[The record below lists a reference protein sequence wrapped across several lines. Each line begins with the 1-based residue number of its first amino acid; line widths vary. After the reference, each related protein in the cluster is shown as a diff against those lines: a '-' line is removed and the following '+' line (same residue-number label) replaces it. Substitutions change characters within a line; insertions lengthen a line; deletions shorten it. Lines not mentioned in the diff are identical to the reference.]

1 MKQFPINLKNPNK
14 EYRAIPFW
22 SWNDRLDPE
31 FLRWQIREMDR
42 AGLGGYFMHA
52 RGGLRTEY
60 MGADWMN
67 CIKACLEEGNSLG
80 MSSWCYDEEGWP
92 SGFAGGK
99 VPAMGIGYQVKWLE
113 MERISYDSLKANMEI
128 PQAGNGSD
136 ANGLPHIGGFIL
148 GIYRLEASG
157 ELFCLN
163 HAESSLDA
171 ESVTEADKDAAFEK
185 LHFKKDACLKDT
197 CEIFVIRQKSSPYYL
212 DILNKDAVKAFI
224 DCTHDEYHK
233 RFGEHFG
240 NGMPGFFTDEPQYS
254 VQGIPW
260 SHVIPEA
267 FRQKHGYDILDV
279 LPALFVECRG
289 YQQTRY
295 DFWSVV
301 SSLYVES
308 FGKQIYE
315 WCENHHCTLTGHVM
329 MEDTLYSQMVS
340 TAGAMP
346 FYEYMQIPGMDWL
359 GRLID
364 NPVVPRQV
372 SSVANQLGKPFIL
385 SEMFAL
391 CGWNVSFEELKWIAE
406 WQYVNGVNL
415 MCQHLE
421 GYTLEGARKRDYPPS
436 MFYQQPWWE
445 EYKNFNDY
453 FARLGM
459 LLADGIN
466 ACDVLLL
473 HPIRSGWIAYNH
485 SNTPA
490 LQKLNKDFIHAT
502 QMLSGL
508 HIDHHYGDET
518 IMEGHGWV
526 QGGRLTVG
534 QCSYHIVI
542 MPSMMT
548 IDEYTLKLL
557 NEFTDHGGILISIGD
572 FPGLVGGRENS
583 SALAMLKKKTTC
595 IGENEIELYALLK
608 DSGVNLLSISCNSRV
623 GAAECIAKNTP
634 HENSRTSAQC
644 GEIRSIHSRVI
655 NFDGSRA
662 YFMVNHS
669 QGETYHAVVEIGEI
683 APTAKLNLETGAVE
697 KIDFRQNDGKTTIE
711 LEFLPMQSHVIVTG
725 KAAVTRSSGSIAPL
739 SDAGIGM
746 PSDDTTGVPW
756 GNETGKPTHGITCLP
771 SGSMEK
777 DAETVT
783 PQKEWYI
790 EAANLNSLT
799 LDYCSYRINHGDWQ
813 EPVPVIHL
821 MDILLNLR
829 ESCNVEMKFCFEA
842 RLDLEKNQEFL
853 LAVESAD
860 KLTITVNDSR
870 IEYTDVGWWKDS
882 AFKKINIKPFVK
894 IGRNEIIL
902 ERHFYQSRKVYDVLF
917 GENILETEKNK
928 LTYDT
933 ELESIYV
940 IGDFGVVSKGGY
952 TEGEKKA
959 LFTDGPF
966 VIVDQPERVAN
977 GQLTQ
982 QGFCFFAG
990 SIKLSQNLC
999 VKLGEDHRNAE
1010 NIGNL
1015 NRKGKNDENTGNDTN
1030 YKNIKKRILLDIG
1043 KPDAPVSKLFIN
1055 GQPVK
1060 TLMWA
1065 PYTIDIT
1072 EFVHD
1077 GDNKMTLQLFA
1088 GNRNLLGP
1096 HHHRKGELYFVAP
1109 HDFSG
1114 EAVWQNGMD
1123 SDTWRDRYCFVRFGV

>member
-14 EYRAIPFW
+14 EYRAVPFW

-31 FLRWQIREMDR
+31 FLRWQIREMDK

-60 MGADWMN
+60 MGNDWMN
-67 CIKACLEEGNSLG
+67 CIKACLEEGSGLG

-99 VPAMGIGYQVKWLE
+99 VPALGIEYQVKWLD
-113 MERISYDSLKANMEI
+113 MERIPCGSLKTKAENPQTATDCIDNYLSEI
-128 PQAGNGSD
+128 SGD
-136 ANGLPHIGGFIL
+136 IL
-148 GIYRLEASG
+148 EIYRLEASDELLRLGGKDLKATG
-157 ELFCLN
+157 E
-163 HAESSLDA
+163 
-171 ESVTEADKDAAFEK
+171 
-185 LHFKKDACLKDT
+185 
-197 CEIFVIRQKSSPYYL
+197 IIVIRQKSSPYYL

-224 DCTHDEYHK
+224 NYTHEEYHK
-233 RFGEHFG
+233 RFGKYFG
-240 NGMPGFFTDEPQYS
+240 KSMPGFFTDEPQYS

-279 LPALFVECRG
+279 LPALFVECSG
-289 YQQTRY
+289 YQQARY

-301 SSLYVES
+301 SSLYAES
-308 FGKQIYE
+308 FGKQLYE
-315 WCENHHCTLTGHVM
+315 WCGEHNCKLTGHVM
-329 MEDTLYSQMVS
+329 MEDTLHSQMVS

-346 FYEYMQIPGMDWL
+346 FYEYMHIPGMDWL
-359 GRLID
+359 GRFID

-391 CGWNVSFEELKWIAE
+391 CGWDVSFEELKWIAE

-436 MFYQQPWWE
+436 MFYQQSWWN

-490 LQKLNKDFIHAT
+490 LQKLNKDFICAT
-502 QMLSGL
+502 EMLAGL

-518 IMEGHGWV
+518 IMERHGGV
-526 QGGRLTVG
+526 QGNTLAVG
-534 QCSYHIVI
+534 QCSYSIVI
-542 MPSMMT
+542 MPSMLT
-548 IDEYTLKLL
+548 IGEYTLKLL
-557 NEFTDHGGILISIGD
+557 NEFTDQGGILISIGD
-572 FPGLVGGRENS
+572 FPSLAGGRES
-583 SALAMLKKKTTC
+583 SALTELKGKTVCVAKHDENLDALRDNSDALREDLDAVRDDLYSLLKK
-595 IGENEIELYALLK
+595 A
-608 DSGVNLLSISCNSRV
+608 GVGLLSISSK
-623 GAAECIAKNTP
+623 GGSGTAESSGKNAVQ
-634 HENSRTSAQC
+634 ENTKADTQC
-644 GEIRSIHSRVI
+644 SEIRSIHSRVI
-655 NFDGSRA
+655 DFDGSRA

-669 QGETYHAVVEIGEI
+669 QHEAYNTVVEIEGLSP
-683 APTAKLNLETGAVE
+683 AAKLNLETGAAE
-697 KIDFRQNDGKTTIE
+697 QIDFSYNSGKTTME
-711 LEFLPMQSHVIVTG
+711 LEFLPMQSHLIVTG
-725 KAAVTRSSGSIAPL
+725 RAADVPSADRIAPL
-739 SDAGIGM
+739 SDAGIDKH
-746 PSDDTTGVPW
+746 SDDTTDMPS
-756 GNETGKPTHGITCLP
+756 GNETGKPAHGITCWS
-771 SGSMEK
+771 SGSRLSGSIEN
-777 DAETVT
+777 DTVTVT
-783 PQKEWYI
+783 PQKEWRI
-790 EAANLNSLT
+790 EATDLNSLT
-799 LDYCSYRINHGDWQ
+799 LDYCSYRINHGEWQ

-842 RLDLEKNQEFL
+842 RLDLEKNKEFL

-870 IEYTDVGWWKDS
+870 IEYADIGWWKDS

-902 ERHFYQSRKVYDVLF
+902 ERAFCQSKKVYDVLF
-917 GENILETEKNK
+917 GINVLETERNK

-940 IGDFGVVSKGGY
+940 VGDFGVVSKSGY
-952 TEGEKKA
+952 TEGERKA

-966 VIVDQPERVAN
+966 VIFDLPERVSD

-990 SIKLSQNLC
+990 SIKLSQSLR
-999 VKLGEDHRNAE
+999 VKSGEDRE
-1010 NIGNL
+1010 NSESIGND
-1015 NRKGKNDENTGNDTN
+1015 NKKGKSGENGRNDLTGRS
-1030 YKNIKKRILLDIG
+1030 IKKRILLDIR
-1043 KPDAPVSKLFIN
+1043 KPDAPVSKLFVN
-1055 GQPVK
+1055 DKPVK

-1065 PYTIDIT
+1065 PYIIDIT
-1072 EFVHD
+1072 DFVHD
-1077 GDNKMTLQLFA
+1077 GDNKLTLQLFA

-1109 HDFSG
+1109 HDFLG
-1114 EAVWQNGMD
+1114 TAVWQNGMD
-1123 SDTWRDRYCFVRFGV
+1123 GDTWRDRYCFVRFEV